1 MISRLLHTVVL
12 LAAAVAGLAGCAAER
27 DEATLFAPESVGVL
41 VVDGT
46 LIVGE
51 GLPVIRLSRTQAP
64 DAVYDPAV
72 AAVRDATME
81 VARLFADGSV
91 ARTFTYA
98 FFENERAWYG
108 TGDPELV
115 LPRTTYTVTVTTPQG
130 ETLTARTTTPDRFTI
145 DSWVLLDATGTV
157 ERRQLQDIDDLGEAV
172 YDHPDNQLDYAD
184 GLLDAYFTAAAADVG
199 AFGFQVGIFSLDPD
213 AGFVIDPPFFEPEDF
228 EDLPRTG
235 SSPIFEGTEGF
246 VRLPWFAVYYD
257 GRHLVKTYAVDR
269 NWYDLVRTTPEGG
282 GLFGGNLGEGQDPP
296 TFHVTG
302 GIGLFG
308 SASVDENG
316 FRINPV
322 E

>member
-12 LAAAVAGLAGCAAER
+12 LAAAVAGLAGCDAER

-115 LPRTTYTVTVTTPQG
+115 LRDVAEGWVSAERASTVYGVV
-130 ETLTARTTTPDRFTI
+130 LT
-145 DSWVLLDATGTV
+145 
-157 ERRQLQDIDDLGEAV
+157 GEAS
-172 YDHPDNQLDYAD
+172 AD
-184 GLLDAYFTAAAADVG
+184 RLAIDLAATDQRRAD
-199 AFGFQVGIFSLDPD
+199 L
-213 AGFVIDPPFFEPEDF
+213 
-228 EDLPRTG
+228 RTG
-235 SSPIFEGTEGF
+235 S
-246 VRLPWFAVYYD
+246 
-257 GRHLVKTYAVDR
+257 
-269 NWYDLVRTTPEGG
+269 
-282 GLFGGNLGEGQDPP
+282 
-296 TFHVTG
+296 
-302 GIGLFG
+302 
-308 SASVDENG
+308 
-316 FRINPV
+316 
-322 E
+322 